1 MGNQQDQGPAP
12 QPPWARGFGTGY
24 GIVAAG
30 FQLVFS
36 ILFFMGMGYLADR
49 KLGTKP
55 WLMLAGLALGLA
67 AGFYTFLRRIRAAA
81 NDGRGKTG
89 RDERR

>member
-1 MGNQQDQGPAP
+1 MGNQDQGP
-12 QPPWARGFGTGY
+12 WTRGFGAGY

-49 KLGTKP
+49 KLGSRP
-55 WLMLAGLALGLA
+55 WLMLMGLALGLA
-67 AGFYTFLRRIRAAA
+67 AGFYAFLRRVQAAA
-81 NDGRGKTG
+81 NDGRRQPG